1 MAEGGGGGV
10 KFTETCTIHAG
21 RLAVWDFFLD
31 APSVARCM
39 EGVETFDAVGDDQ
52 FRGALRVKLGPVA
65 LRFEGTLQVELRD
78 RAQSRIL
85 LRADA
90 RDRKRGGRLRAHLDL
105 QLAEEHAGKTRLEV
119 GLDAQLQGK
128 ISEFGQPLIR
138 RKTQRMLRDF
148 AERVSSQLG
157 AERLFEGR

>member
-1 MAEGGGGGV
+1 M
-10 KFTETCTIHAG
+10 KFTESCTIHAG
-21 RLAVWDFFLD
+21 RPAVWDFFLD

-39 EGVETFDAVGDDQ
+39 EGVETFDALDDDQ

-65 LRFEGTLQVELRD
+65 LRFEGTLQIELRD
-78 RAQSRIL
+78 RARSRIL

-90 RDRKRGGRLRAHLDL
+90 RDRKRGGRLRAHLQL
-105 QLAEEHAGKTRLEV
+105 QLSEENAGRTQLEV

-138 RKTQRMLRDF
+138 RKTQAMLRGF
-148 AERVSSQLG
+148 AEQVSHALG
-157 AERLFEGR
+157 AVPSSTGR

>member
-1 MAEGGGGGV
+1 M
-10 KFTETCTIHAG
+10 KFTESCIIHAG
-21 RLAVWDFFLD
+21 RPAVWDFLLD
-31 APSVARCM
+31 APSVARCVD
-39 EGVETFDAVGDDQ
+39 GVETFDAIDDDQ

-78 RAQSRIL
+78 SAQSRIL

-90 RDRKRGGRLRAHLDL
+90 RDRKRGGRLRAHLEL
-105 QLAEEHAGKTRLEV
+105 QLAEENAGQTQLEV

-138 RKTQRMLRDF
+138 RKTQAMLRDF
-148 AERVSSQLG
+148 AEQVSLELG
-157 AERLFEGR
+157 AETHSEER

>member
-1 MAEGGGGGV
+1 M
-10 KFTETCTIHAG
+10 KFTESCTIHAS
-21 RLAVWDFFLD
+21 RPAVWDFFLD

-39 EGVETFDAVGDDQ
+39 EGVETFDALDDDQ

-78 RAQSRIL
+78 PARSRIL

-90 RDRKRGGRLRAHLDL
+90 RDRKRGGRLRAYL
-105 QLAEEHAGKTRLEV
+105 QLQLSEENAGRTQLEV

-138 RKTQRMLRDF
+138 RKTQAMLRGF
-148 AERVSSQLG
+148 AEQVSHELG
-157 AERLFEGR
+157 AAPSSTG